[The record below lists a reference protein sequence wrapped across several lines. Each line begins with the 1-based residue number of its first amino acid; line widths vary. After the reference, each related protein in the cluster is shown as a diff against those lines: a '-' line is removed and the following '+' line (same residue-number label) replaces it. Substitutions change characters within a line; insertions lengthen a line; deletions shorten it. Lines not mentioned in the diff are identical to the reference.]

1 VYVLDYNDSQCQNKA
16 TNHFLINYFWINLAD
31 KITMSMET
39 ITFKK
44 GLLGLGFLLT
54 LLSGLTHMSA
64 FAEEEQFMYRW
75 LDDNGVVT
83 YSQTAPADG
92 RPSAKVNKAS
102 IPKYENTGFGDRKDW
117 SEQEKA
123 MQRRLKAEKDKK
135 AYAAEEKR
143 IAEHNKK
150 VCATMRK
157 NLTTLETKNQVRQVV
172 NGKRVMMTEE
182 NRQAMIAEIK
192 KTLTECDA
200 KK

>member
-1 VYVLDYNDSQCQNKA
+1 
-16 TNHFLINYFWINLAD
+16 
-31 KITMSMET
+31 MET
-39 ITFKK
+39 ITLKK
-44 GLLGLGFLLT
+44 GLLGLGLVLT
-54 LLSGLTHMSA
+54 LFSSFVHMSA

-92 RPSAKVNKAS
+92 RPSTKVNKAS

-117 SEQEKA
+117 SEQEKS
-123 MQRRLKAEKDKK
+123 MQRRLKAEKDKE
-135 AYAAEEKR
+135 AFAAEEKR

-157 NLTTLETKNQVRQVV
+157 NLTTLETRNQVRRLVD
-172 NGKRVMMTEE
+172 GKRVMMTEE
-182 NRQAMIAEIK
+182 ERQAMIVQVK
-192 KTLTECDA
+192 KTLQECDA